1 MISKK
6 FLDSSRQVQER
17 WWRIVFQKRFG
28 KKLKVLLLW
37 RLHRKLNKEFQ
48 LKDKVINNA
57 ILTVVEQME
66 KINVEYFP
74 ASEQF
79 FNLSLYFLLAERDI
93 QALKAD
99 AFAHPNQTKRGIAL
113 RTLLLT
119 IYEWDMTKVTG
130 KKMGFIFDSTALSD
144 ESKKEVSGAL
154 KELRKA
160 HKVTVQQ
167 FREVRLNTIAH
178 RDADALNQY
187 EIISKLDIRDFSG
200 PITNFYQAS
209 DNLLKALVMAT
220 IEIGS
225 QRSLFNQILHP
236 KKRA

>member
-1 MISKK
+1 MMSQK
-6 FLDSSRQVQER
+6 FLNSSRQVQER
-17 WWRIVFQKRFG
+17 WWRMKFHQKFG
-28 KKLKVLLLW
+28 KQLKALFLW
-37 RLHRKLNKEFQ
+37 RLHQKLNKEFQ
-48 LKDKVINNA
+48 FRDKVINNT
-57 ILTVVEQME
+57 IHTVVEQMK
-66 KINVEYFP
+66 KINAEYFP
-74 ASEQF
+74 ASKQF

-99 AFAHPNQTKRGIAL
+99 AFAHPNETKRGIAL

-130 KKMGFIFDSTALSD
+130 KKMGFIFECTGLSD

-160 HKVTVQQ
+160 HKVTIQQ

-187 EIISKLDIRDFSG
+187 EIISKLDIRDFSN
-200 PITNFYQAS
+200 PITNFYSAS
-209 DNLLKALVMAT
+209 DKLLKSLVKAT
-220 IEIGS
+220 MEIGS

>member
-1 MISKK
+1 MISRK
-6 FLDSSRQVQER
+6 FSDSSRHVQER
-17 WWRIVFQKRFG
+17 WWRMKFHKRFG
-28 KKLKVLLLW
+28 KKLKELRLW
-37 RLHRKLNKEFQ
+37 QLHRKLNKEFQ
-48 LKDKVINNA
+48 SKDKVINNT
-57 ILTVVEQME
+57 IRTVVEQM
-66 KINVEYFP
+66 KKLDVEYFP
-74 ASEQF
+74 ASMQF

-99 AFAHPNQTKRGIAL
+99 AFAHPNETKRGIAL

-130 KKMGFIFDSTALSD
+130 KRMGFIFECTGLSD
-144 ESKKEVSGAL
+144 ESKEEVSGAL

-187 EIISKLDIRDFSG
+187 EIISKLDVRDFSV
-200 PITNFYQAS
+200 PIKNFYQAS
-209 DNLLKALVMAT
+209 DKLLSSLVMAT

>member
-6 FLDSSRQVQER
+6 FSGSSRQVQER
-17 WWRIVFQKRFG
+17 WWRMVFQKRFG
-28 KKLKVLLLW
+28 KKLKALLLW

-48 LKDKVINNA
+48 LKDKVINNT

-66 KINVEYFP
+66 KIDVEYFP
-74 ASEQF
+74 ASKQF

-99 AFAHPNQTKRGIAL
+99 AFAHPNKTKRGIAL

-130 KKMGFIFDSTALSD
+130 KKMGFIFDCTGLSD

-187 EIISKLDIRDFSG
+187 EIISRLDIRDFSG

-209 DNLLKALVMAT
+209 DKLLKSLVMTT

-225 QRSLFNQILHP
+225 QRSLFNQILYP